1 MVNCDKCGEELKV
14 FKNPE
19 EMMDEE
25 FYCEDCKKPSPSTEN
40 SEEDKQ

>member
-1 MVNCDKCGEELKV
+1 MVNCNKCGEELKV

-25 FYCEDCKKPSPSTEN
+25 FYCEDCKEITVKTEVKDE
-40 SEEDKQ
+40 SF